1 VSVEEAV
8 HAASSS
14 ITSVIAPCDR
24 TAAVSRLFRTAAPY
38 YARYRPGY
46 PPELIAALVEA
57 TAIGPESRVLDL
69 GCGPGTVA
77 IPVAAY
83 AGEVVAVDTEPE
95 MIAEVR
101 GAAPPNVTVVEGR
114 AEDVDESWG
123 AFALATAGR
132 AFHWFDAPL
141 VFGRLAGIT
150 PVVAL
155 LADDTRDS
163 HAQSL
168 ALAIA
173 AELTGGP
180 EYDRPKPRYAELLA
194 ASAFSDIEVL
204 TVVAERTWT
213 PEELIGLVYS
223 TSSGSPERLGERQQ
237 EFEQRVRRELEP
249 SYRERIAVDA
259 VVGRQARVAGT

>member
-1 VSVEEAV
+1 M
-8 HAASSS
+8 
-14 ITSVIAPCDR
+14 
-24 TAAVSRLFRTAAPY
+24 SRPFRTAAPY
-38 YARYRPGY
+38 YARYRPAY
-46 PPELIAALVEA
+46 PPELIAALVQA
-57 TAIGPESRVLDL
+57 TGVTGESRVLDL

-77 IPVAAY
+77 IPLAAH
-83 AGEVVAVDTEPE
+83 AGEVVAVDAEPE
-95 MIAEVR
+95 MITELR

-114 AEDVDESWG
+114 AEDVDSSWG
-123 AFALATAGR
+123 AFQLVTAGR

-141 VFGRLAGIT
+141 VLARLAELT

-163 HAQSL
+163 PAQSL

-180 EYDRPKPRYAELLA
+180 EYDRPKPRYAQLLA
-194 ASAFSDIEVL
+194 ASAFSDVDVL
-204 TVVAERTWT
+204 TVEAERTWT

-223 TSSGSPERLGERQQ
+223 TSTGSPERLCVRRQ
-237 EFEQRVRRELEP
+237 EFEERLRGELEP
-249 SYRERIAVDA
+249 RYRERIAVDA

>member
-1 VSVEEAV
+1 M
-8 HAASSS
+8 
-14 ITSVIAPCDR
+14 
-24 TAAVSRLFRTAAPY
+24 SRPFRTAAPY
-38 YARYRPGY
+38 YARYRPAY
-46 PPELIAALVEA
+46 PPELIAALVQA
-57 TAIGPESRVLDL
+57 TGVTSESRVLDL

-77 IPVAAY
+77 IPLAGY
-83 AGEVVAVDTEPE
+83 AGDVVAVDAEPE
-95 MIAEVR
+95 MIAELR

-114 AEDVDESWG
+114 AEDVDSSWG
-123 AFALATAGR
+123 AFQLATAGR

-141 VFGRLAGIT
+141 VFARLAELT

-163 HAQSL
+163 PAQSL

-180 EYDRPKPRYAELLA
+180 EYDRPKPRYAQLLA
-194 ASAFSDIEVL
+194 ASAFSDVDVL
-204 TVVAERTWT
+204 TVEVERTWT

-223 TSSGSPERLGERQQ
+223 TSTGSPERLGVRRQ
-237 EFEQRVRRELEP
+237 EFEERVRGELEP

>member
-1 VSVEEAV
+1 M
-8 HAASSS
+8 
-14 ITSVIAPCDR
+14 
-24 TAAVSRLFRTAAPY
+24 
-38 YARYRPGY
+38 
-46 PPELIAALVEA
+46 
-57 TAIGPESRVLDL
+57 
-69 GCGPGTVA
+69 A

-83 AGEVVAVDTEPE
+83 AGEVVAVDAEPE
-95 MIAEVR
+95 MIAELR

-163 HAQSL
+163 QAQSL

-223 TSSGSPERLGERQQ
+223 TSSGSPSGSASGG
-237 EFEQRVRRELEP
+237 RRSRNESGAMLEP